1 MVMVRSTLNI
11 VNHVP
16 ESGMRWIRRILFL
29 YGLHFF
35 VGYLFVAFVQGKG
48 IKGAGAYDLTVALVF
63 LVYAGYEL
71 LGLLWFNKKY
81 PAIAPLLTLSFVLLM
96 SFMAGEYTGVYQS
109 PYFWS
114 VVALTFVAPALG
126 DIFAPLAIFF
136 MLILG
141 FLLGLVG
148 AFKTPTNL
156 TFGIAI
162 IAADLVAGAAGYF
175 FWRHYYVKHK
185 VDKDTAQLSA
195 NLIDEKRRSEII
207 LNSIED
213 GVMLVDANNTI
224 RLFNPGAT
232 RITGWKSEEAVGLDY
247 RNVLKLFGDKDQP
260 YAETQ
265 DPFNMALTQKKTVR
279 DNRAMLK
286 TRAEKNV
293 SLGLSVT
300 PLMDT
305 NQLVFGMVGVFRDI
319 SSEKEEEQR
328 RADFISTASHE
339 MRTPVA
345 AIEGYLA
352 LALNDRVSTI
362 DSKAR
367 EYLEKAHE
375 STQHL
380 GSLFQD
386 LLTSAKAEDGR
397 LSNHPGVV
405 EMGTYIE
412 KLAEDLR
419 FSAEKKGLHMEFVM
433 GAADQP
439 MNASGKRDIKLIKP
453 LYYTFA
459 DPDRLSEVITNL
471 FDNAVKYT
479 ESGTVSLGLTGNDKV
494 VQVYVRDTGPG
505 IASEDIPHLFQKFYR
520 VDNSVTRTIG
530 GTGLGLFIAKR
541 IIEIYEGRIW
551 VESQLG
557 QGSTFFINL
566 PRMTS
571 QRAEQLKVNTPV
583 ATAGVTKPAS

>member
-1 MVMVRSTLNI
+1 

-16 ESGMRWIRRILFL
+16 ETWMRWMRRAFFV

-35 VGYLFVAFVQGKG
+35 VGYLLVAFVQGKG
-48 IKGAGAYDLTVALVF
+48 PKGAGAYDITVALVF
-63 LVYAGYEL
+63 LVYASYEL
-71 LGLLWFNKKY
+71 FGLLWLNKRY
-81 PAIAPLLTLSFVLLM
+81 PSVAALLSLSFILLI
-96 SFMAGEYTGVYQS
+96 SFIAGEYTGVYQS
-109 PYFWS
+109 PYLWAA
-114 VVALTFVAPALG
+114 VPLTFMAAALG
-126 DIFAPLAIFF
+126 DIYAPLTIFF
-136 MLILG
+136 ILILG
-141 FLLGLVG
+141 FLLGLAG
-148 AFKTPTNL
+148 AFTTPTDIPL
-156 TFGIAI
+156 GIVT
-162 IAADLVAGAAGYF
+162 IAADFAAGAVGYI
-175 FWRHYYVKHK
+175 FWRRYYVNHK
-185 VDKDTAQLSA
+185 QDSDTAQLNA
-195 NLIDEKRRSEII
+195 NLLDEKRRSEII

-213 GVMLVDANNTI
+213 GVMLVDADRNI
-224 RLFNPGAT
+224 RLFNPSAT
-232 RITGWKSEEAVGLDY
+232 RITGWKTGEAIGLDY
-247 RNVLKLFGDKDQP
+247 RNVLKLFGEKDQL
-260 YAETQ
+260 YTETQ
-265 DPFNMALTQKKTVR
+265 DPFSQALNQKKTIR
-279 DNRAMLK
+279 DNQAILK
-286 TRAEKNV
+286 TRGDKQI
-293 SLGLSVT
+293 SLGISVS

-305 NQLVFGMVGVFRDI
+305 NQVVFGMVAIFRDI

-405 EMGTYIE
+405 EMGAYIE

-439 MNASGKRDIKLIKP
+439 MNASGKRDTKLIKP
-453 LYYTFA
+453 LYYTFVDA
-459 DPDRLSEVITNL
+459 DRLSEVITNL

-505 IASEDIPHLFQKFYR
+505 IAAEDIPHLFQKFYR
-520 VDNSVTRTIG
+520 VDNSATRTIG

-541 IIEIYEGRIW
+541 IIEMYEGRIW

-571 QRAEQLKVNTPV
+571 QRAEQLKVDTPV
-583 ATAGVTKPAS
+583 ATVDATKKTS